1 MGGVAPCAGE
11 QCCASEPLGTFAEVR
26 HNCGFKEEIV
36 PQIVK
41 HSALEPKYEKTLA
54 QCLATSPAG
63 HSDVFLG
70 SSVFQ
75 PPRGSPSPASRRNRE
90 VHGELEESPRSQEE
104 REVTTLRLLL
114 KRFVQETVRG
124 QSYQVLVADGSAEPC
139 KLLLAPN
146 LQYFQLVTDG
156 VIHDVPLKSI
166 KDICPGRTI
175 QTKHTPVDLDDHCAT
190 LVLRNNECVTFRL
203 TCIRERD
210 EFIRC
215 VKVLALALD

>member
-1 MGGVAPCAGE
+1 MGVAPCAGD
-11 QCCASEPLGTFAEVR
+11 QLQTCCSTDPFVSIPEVR
-26 HNCGFKEEIV
+26 SECSFKEEI
-36 PQIVK
+36 IK

-54 QCLATSPAG
+54 QHLATSPAG
-63 HSDVFLG
+63 HSDVWSTSLLAERP
-70 SSVFQ
+70 Q
-75 PPRGSPSPASRRNRE
+75 ELPSPTRSEKDGAQ
-90 VHGELEESPRSQEE
+90 ESPGRHEE
-104 REVTTLRLLL
+104 REVTTLRMLL
-114 KRFVQETVRG
+114 KRFVQDTVRG
-124 QSYQVLVADGSAEPC
+124 QPYQVLVADGGTEPC

-156 VIHDVPLKSI
+156 VIHDVPLKTI

-175 QTKHTPVDLDDHCAT
+175 QTRHTPIDLDDLCAT

-203 TCIRERD
+203 GSLRERD

>member
-1 MGGVAPCAGE
+1 M
-11 QCCASEPLGTFAEVR
+11 
-26 HNCGFKEEIV
+26 
-36 PQIVK
+36 
-41 HSALEPKYEKTLA
+41 
-54 QCLATSPAG
+54 
-63 HSDVFLG
+63 
-70 SSVFQ
+70 
-75 PPRGSPSPASRRNRE
+75 
-90 VHGELEESPRSQEE
+90 
-104 REVTTLRLLL
+104 LL

-124 QSYQVLVADGSAEPC
+124 QSYQVLVADGSSEPC

-146 LQYFQLVTDG
+146 LQYFQLVTDGRDDLFEKQRMSLYHLPSLTSQTTLQMQTIDVPG

-203 TCIRERD
+203 SCIQERD

-215 VKVLALALD
+215 VKVLALAID